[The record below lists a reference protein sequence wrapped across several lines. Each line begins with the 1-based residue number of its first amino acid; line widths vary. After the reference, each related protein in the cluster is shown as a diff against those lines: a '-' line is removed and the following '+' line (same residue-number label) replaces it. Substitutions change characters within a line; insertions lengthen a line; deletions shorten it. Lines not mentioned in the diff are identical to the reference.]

1 MEAIPGN
8 EGAAAM
14 SFGDAILTLIVVSAI
29 PISFWLSHRFEDVE
43 DDARKMMREKGH
55 KPFGG

>member
-1 MEAIPGN
+1 
-8 EGAAAM
+8 
-14 SFGDAILTLIVVSAI
+14 LIVVSAI
-29 PISFWLSHRFEDVE
+29 PISFWLSHRFKDVE